1 MNNEDFV
8 VPKKASQILGVH
20 YQTLRAWD
28 AKGKIETIRMDG
40 GKRLYN
46 VKKYIRDNNLQE
58 EAEIIRHNICYCRV
72 SSASQKDDLERQVA
86 FMKNKY
92 PNHEIMTDIG
102 SGINF
107 KRKNLIKIINLAIN
121 NHIEEIVIAYKDR
134 LCRFGYELI
143 EMIINEHS
151 KGRITV
157 LNNQDDSPQEELTK
171 DLVSIINIFSA
182 KLNGV
187 RSYKTT

>member
-1 MNNEDFV
+1 MSECTFV

-107 KRKNLIKIINLAIN
+107 KRK
-121 NHIEEIVIAYKDR
+121 
-134 LCRFGYELI
+134 
-143 EMIINEHS
+143 
-151 KGRITV
+151 
-157 LNNQDDSPQEELTK
+157 
-171 DLVSIINIFSA
+171 
-182 KLNGV
+182 KLD
-187 RSYKTT
+187 

>member
-182 KLNGV
+182 KLNGM